1 MQHPLENMFAPLVN
15 RLLMTLAQL
24 SNEHNA
30 TATANAKAKA
40 LHSNRR
46 RRIAGSNGQ
55 QEALQVKVAN
65 RK

>member
-24 SNEHNA
+24 SNEHNG
-30 TATANAKAKA
+30 TATAKA